1 MFSIDIIVKIKNA
14 DKFLFQFFFFWGG
27 WERRKACKT
36 FHLIWFLAPIAFLHE
51 MHSQIKLMNLSAK
64 ITVKL

>member
-1 MFSIDIIVKIKNA
+1 MQTNSYFSF
-14 DKFLFQFFFFWGG
+14 FLGG
-27 WERRKACKT
+27 AWERRKACKT